1 MRVSK
6 IYLETTLFNFYFAD
20 DAPDKKQDTLKL
32 FEEIRQGK
40 YEPYASEDV
49 VRELLDTPDSDKRIK
64 MANLVNDYGIVLLPS
79 SDEAEELADVYVNE
93 GVIPLKYRTDG
104 VHIALT
110 AVFNLD
116 FIVSYNFKH
125 IVKRKT
131 VEMTE
136 LINYREGYKKVGI
149 YSPAEVIEDDE

>member
-1 MRVSK
+1 M
-6 IYLETTLFNFYFAD
+6 FNFYFVD
-20 DAPDKKQDTLKL
+20 SEPDKKRDTHKL

-49 VRELLDTPDSDKRIK
+49 VRELLKTPNVTKRNN
-64 MANLVNDYGIVLLPS
+64 MAKLVADYGVILLPTS
-79 SDEAEELADVYVNE
+79 VEAEELADVYVNE

-125 IVKRKT
+125 IVKRRT

-136 LINYREGYKKVGI
+136 IINYREGYKKVGI
-149 YSPAEVIEDDE
+149 YSPAEVVEYDE

>member
-1 MRVSK
+1 MDKTIFK
-6 IYLETTLFNFYFAD
+6 IFYFAD

-49 VRELLDTPDSDKRIK
+49 VRELLDTTDSDKRMK
-64 MANLVNDYGIVLLPS
+64 MANLVNDYGITLLPS
-79 SDEAEELADVYVNE
+79 SAEAEILADVYVNE

-116 FIVSYNFKH
+116 FIVS
-125 IVKRKT
+125 
-131 VEMTE
+131 
-136 LINYREGYKKVGI
+136 
-149 YSPAEVIEDDE
+149 

>member
-1 MRVSK
+1 LVLFLGLGLFCFVVFVKVLVSGNVVLISVRV
-6 IYLETTLFNFYFAD
+6 LW
-20 DAPDKKQDTLKL
+20 
-32 FEEIRQGK
+32 
-40 YEPYASEDV
+40 
-49 VRELLDTPDSDKRIK
+49 
-64 MANLVNDYGIVLLPS
+64 
-79 SDEAEELADVYVNE
+79 
-93 GVIPLKYRTDG
+93 
-104 VHIALT
+104 ALT

>member
-1 MRVSK
+1 MRTPK
-6 IYLETTLFNFYFAD
+6 IYLETTIFNFYFAD
-20 DAPDKKQDTLKL
+20 DSPDKKQDTLKL
-32 FEEIRQGK
+32 FEEIQQGK

-49 VRELLDTPDSDKRIK
+49 VRELLDTSD
-64 MANLVNDYGIVLLPS
+64 ANKKANMMKLVNDYGITLLPS
-79 SDEAEELADVYVNE
+79 SDEAETLADVYVNE

-110 AVFNLD
+110 AIFNLD

-149 YSPAEVIEDDE
+149 YSPTEVIEHDE

>member
-1 MRVSK
+1 M
-6 IYLETTLFNFYFAD
+6 A
-20 DAPDKKQDTLKL
+20 KL
-32 FEEIRQGK
+32 V
-40 YEPYASEDV
+40 A
-49 VRELLDTPDSDKRIK
+49 
-64 MANLVNDYGIVLLPS
+64 DYGVILLPTS
-79 SDEAEELADVYVNE
+79 VEAEELADVYVNE

-125 IVKRKT
+125 IVKRRT

-136 LINYREGYKKVGI
+136 IINYREGYKKVGI
-149 YSPAEVIEDDE
+149 YSPAEVVEYGK

>member
-1 MRVSK
+1 MRVPK
-6 IYLETTLFNFYFAD
+6 VYLETTMFNFYFAD
-20 DAPDKKQDTLKL
+20 DAPDKKQDAIKL

-49 VRELLDTPDSDKRIK
+49 IRELLDTEDVVKK
-64 MANLVNDYGIVLLPS
+64 TNMTNLVNDYGVTLLPS
-79 SDEAEELADVYVNE
+79 SDEAEALADVYVKE
-93 GVIPLKYRTDG
+93 GVIPLRYRTDG

-116 FIVSYNFKH
+116 FIVSYNFQH

-131 VEMTE
+131 IEMTE
-136 LINYREGYKKVGI
+136 LINYKEGYKKVGI
-149 YSPAEVIEDDE
+149 YNPTEVIEHD

>member
-1 MRVSK
+1 MRVPK
-6 IYLETTLFNFYFAD
+6 VYLETTLFNFYFAD
-20 DAPDKKQDTLKL
+20 DAPDKKRDTLKL

-49 VRELLDTPDSDKRIK
+49 VRELLDTSDPNKKIT
-64 MANLVNDYGIVLLPS
+64 MAKLINEYGVILLPS
-79 SDEAEELADVYVNE
+79 SAEAEALADVYVNE

-136 LINYREGYKKVGI
+136 LINYRAGYKKVGI

>member
-1 MRVSK
+1 MKVLVSGNVVLISVRV
-6 IYLETTLFNFYFAD
+6 LW
-20 DAPDKKQDTLKL
+20 
-32 FEEIRQGK
+32 
-40 YEPYASEDV
+40 
-49 VRELLDTPDSDKRIK
+49 
-64 MANLVNDYGIVLLPS
+64 
-79 SDEAEELADVYVNE
+79 
-93 GVIPLKYRTDG
+93 
-104 VHIALT
+104 ALT

>member
-1 MRVSK
+1 MRVPK

-32 FEEIRQGK
+32 FEEICQGK

-49 VRELLDTPDSDKRIK
+49 VRELLDTSDSDKKRN
-64 MANLVNDYGIVLLPS
+64 MTNLINDYGIILLPS
-79 SDEAEELADVYVNE
+79 SDEAETLADVYVNE